1 MDDGIP
7 DEGAGIGMAGKR
19 RDNIPS
25 EILEFRDKEIVLDTD
40 SALIYI
46 GKLVDVTR
54 HFVVLA
60 DTDVHDRRES
70 SSMSEK
76 YLVDCKRFGVRSNR
90 KTAYIRLDRVVSFS
104 LLEDVIDY

>member
-1 MDDGIP
+1 
-7 DEGAGIGMAGKR
+7 MAGKR
-19 RDNIPS
+19 SGNIFS

-46 GKLVDVTR
+46 GKVVDVTR

-60 DTDVHDRRES
+60 DADVHDRRES
-70 SSMSEK
+70 SSMGEK

-90 KTAYIRLDRVVSFS
+90 KSVHVRLDRVVSFS
-104 LLEDVIDY
+104 LLEHVIDY